1 MKGTKRCG
9 RAERY
14 CVSSRAWLFCV
25 TSPGSSN
32 QVRKCKSNRL
42 GVGQISH
49 IRSSQLLAFV
59 PVGSAASLEATKS
72 TSKTLK
78 RAGPISA
85 VSLPLI
91 WLPNSESSLNESC
104 LYSDSYGRVG
114 SEFPALPIFRS
125 RDENPCWL
133 FNRLRSPES
142 QALQI
147 NSAQMA
153 GFLSGD
159 FGREIATF
167 CVISGEI
174 RRYPAKSGD
183 CRIILKR
190 TSVGIVGI
198 QLQ

>member
-125 RDENPCWL
+125 RDENPNDYILDLGRNFCHNSEHGRI
-133 FNRLRSPES
+133 NRASIP
-142 QALQI
+142 
-147 NSAQMA
+147 
-153 GFLSGD
+153 D
-159 FGREIATF
+159 
-167 CVISGEI
+167 
-174 RRYPAKSGD
+174 RRRNNKP
-183 CRIILKR
+183 
-190 TSVGIVGI
+190 
-198 QLQ
+198 

>member
-1 MKGTKRCG
+1 MVLGAR
-9 RAERY
+9 RDRPRI
-14 CVSSRAWLFCV
+14 SSR
-25 TSPGSSN
+25 SRRGPE
-32 QVRKCKSNRL
+32 
-42 GVGQISH
+42 
-49 IRSSQLLAFV
+49 
-59 PVGSAASLEATKS
+59 VGSARQAQDQLII
-72 TSKTLK
+72 
-78 RAGPISA
+78 RAFNRDPPRRSRSGA
-85 VSLPLI
+85 LRLPLI
-91 WLPNSESSLNESC
+91 SNCTETQEMRDSHLCRFSAADWLPNSESSSNESC
-104 LYSDSYGRVG
+104 LYSDSYGHVG
-114 SEFPALPIFRS
+114 SEFRALPIFRS

-142 QALQI
+142 QALKI

-190 TSVGIVGI
+190 TPIGIVGI